1 MSEAQFV
8 VEIFYWCKITN
19 ESPGGN
25 TVRGYTILHKL
36 FSRYNSSSKRCWE
49 LVSLLT
55 SSLSLLLLC
64 AVAVNPSRN
73 IWQCADTIS
82 RSFLCSLSTPNSSS
96 LYSLCCHFSD
106 DGNFRSFVDIFFLI
120 VMHAFVCAL
129 VGNVHLTFC
138 ICATVSGSCS
148 VFFSSLPFLNKNK
161 GRTHI
166 DIGIIDGKPRMELL

>member
-73 IWQCADTIS
+73 IRQCADTIS
-82 RSFLCSLSTPNSSS
+82 RLFSSSLSTPNSSS
-96 LYSLCCHFSD
+96 LYSSYCHLSD
-106 DGNFRSFVDIFFLI
+106 GTYRSFVDIMFFFNLNCD
-120 VMHAFVCAL
+120 ACVCAL
-129 VGNVHLTFC
+129 VRNVHLILLF
-138 ICATVSGSCS
+138 
-148 VFFSSLPFLNKNK
+148 VFVLQ
-161 GRTHI
+161 
-166 DIGIIDGKPRMELL
+166 